1 MKYKLIACDLDETL
15 LNDHKNIGEKT
26 QKTIAKIRKLGIK
39 FVPATGRGYRS
50 VKRTLNQIGTWEQP
64 NQYVISY
71 NGSIIIENYHE
82 KIIQKTLLSFD
93 KIKQLFQI
101 GLKFQ
106 VPMHIY
112 TMDQVFV
119 FRPDADEIDYLDRG
133 GASYQ
138 IFEQPQINFLR
149 DQPLVKMLYK
159 DLNRSKLKQIYQCI
173 PQNLL
178 NETAATFSSNRYLEF
193 NEVGVNKGKG
203 LLKLAKILKIKPK
216 EIVAIGDNT
225 NDLSMIKVAGLGIAV
240 QNATPDVKHAATY
253 ITQADYKHD
262 AVNEAIE
269 KFILN

>member
-26 QKTIAKIRKLGIK
+26 QKAITKIQQLDIK

-50 VKRTLNQIGTWEQP
+50 VKQTLKQIGTWDQR

-71 NGSIIIENYHE
+71 NGSVVVENYHQQ
-82 KIIQKTLLSFD
+82 IIKKTLLSFD
-93 KIKQLFQI
+93 KIEKLFQI
-101 GLKFQ
+101 GLRFQ

-119 FRPDADEIDYLDRG
+119 FRPDADEINYLDRG
-133 GASYQ
+133 GANYQ
-138 IFEQPQINFLR
+138 IFEQPKIDFLR
-149 DQPLVKMLYK
+149 DQPLVKILYK
-159 DLNRSKLKQIYQCI
+159 DLNRSKLVQIYRDI

-178 NETAATFSSNRYLEF
+178 NKISATFSSNRYLEF
-193 NEVGVNKGKG
+193 NEIGVNKGRG
-203 LLKLAKILKIKPK
+203 LLELAEILKIQPK

-240 QNATPDVKHAATY
+240 QNATPDVKNAATY